1 MPNSIKIK
9 DLWNGE
15 WWLDLFLC
23 REHDFIFQFWIELIY
38 IYLKDELDFDTVTS
52 MYPLL
57 IRNSLTSLGTFL
69 DFGYALPILI
79 LAGFFFLAMLFCKN
93 KQEQKEAREAD
104 PEPDFL
110 NPTEEEKKD

>member
-1 MPNSIKIK
+1 MKTLRIV
-9 DLWNGE
+9 
-15 WWLDLFLC
+15 FTVLC
-23 REHDFIFQFWIELIY
+23 A
-38 IYLKDELDFDTVTS
+38 VC
-52 MYPLL
+52 LL
-57 IRNSLTSLGTFL
+57 AVFPVGTFL

-110 NPTEEEKKD
+110 NPTEKEKKD